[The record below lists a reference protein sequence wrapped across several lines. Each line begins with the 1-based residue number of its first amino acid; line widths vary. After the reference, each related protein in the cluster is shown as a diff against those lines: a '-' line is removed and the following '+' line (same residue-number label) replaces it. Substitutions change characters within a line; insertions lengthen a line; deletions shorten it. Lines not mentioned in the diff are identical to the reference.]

1 MASKYVDSTST
12 LHVLGCLYKYPF
24 LLEQT
29 DKYFFSTGDFV
40 SPFHRVIFSSIGNL
54 ITQGMKTID
63 GIDVENY
70 LSSRP
75 GLHKIFND
83 NKGHAFLEEIKDFCD
98 INKFDYYF
106 NRLKKFT
113 LLRAF
118 DNYGINITWFYDTNL
133 LNVADAQAQED
144 RLDNHSLEEISNLVN
159 QRIEDIKLEFLG
171 RTSTEARHAGDGLLD
186 LLESLKQTPEVGV
199 PLYGPLINTIT
210 RGARLKKF
218 YLRSAPTGAGKTRM
232 MVADSIN
239 FAADEIYDEYT
250 QSWKPNGTKE
260 NTLFITTELEIDEVQ
275 TMALAF
281 LSNVSEDNI
290 LNGDYDSED
299 EWERVKRAA
308 QILQKS
314 PIWIEHLPDFSLRDI
329 ESVIRRNVRDNGV
342 KYVAFDYIHSSLKIL
357 EEVSQ
362 RTNGMKLR
370 EDNILFM
377 LAIKI
382 KDLCNELGIF
392 VISATQL
399 NADWEDRAT
408 SNQNVLRGAKAIAD
422 KIDLGMI
429 TLPTSQQ
436 DQEALQSIVAKSCLP
451 MPNLVHHIYKNRRGK
466 FKSVK
471 LWCAANLSTCRV
483 KPLFLTDDNYNVIQI
498 EDIDIIVKN
507 EPAEIT
513 F

>member
-1 MASKYVDSTST
+1 MASKYIDKTSI
-12 LHVLGCLYKYPF
+12 LQVLGCLYKHPF

-29 DKYFFSTGDFV
+29 DKYFFSTADFTEG
-40 SPFHRVIFSSIGNL
+40 FHKIVFNSIHAL
-54 ITQGMKTID
+54 AFQGMKTID
-63 GIDVENY
+63 GIDIENY
-70 LSSRP
+70 LAARP

-83 NKGHAFLEEIKDFCD
+83 NKGHLFLEQVKEFSDL
-98 INKFDYYF
+98 NKFDYYF
-106 NRLKKFT
+106 NRIKKFT

-118 DNYGINITWFYDTNL
+118 DNYGINVSWFYDTDL
-133 LNVADAQAQED
+133 INVADAQAQED
-144 RLDNHSLEEISNLVN
+144 RLDNHSIEEISNLVN
-159 QRIEDIKLEFLG
+159 QRIEDIKLDFLG
-171 RTSTEARHAGDGLLD
+171 KTAGEAKHAGDGVLE
-186 LLESLKQTPEVGV
+186 LLESLKETPEVGV

-218 YLRSAPTGAGKTRM
+218 YLRSAPTGVGKTRM
-232 MVADSIN
+232 MVADAVN
-239 FAADEIYDEYT
+239 FAANEIYDEYT
-250 QSWKPNGTKE
+250 LSWKQNGTKE
-260 NTLFITTELEIDEVQ
+260 NALFITTELEIDEVQ

-290 LNGDYDSED
+290 LNGEYDND
-299 EWERVKRAA
+299 EQWERVKKAA
-308 QILQKS
+308 EVLKNS
-314 PIWIEHLPDFSLRDI
+314 PLWIEHLPDFSLRDI
-329 ESVIRRNVRDNGV
+329 ESIIRRNVRDNGV

-399 NADWEDRAT
+399 NADWEERGT

-422 KIDLGMI
+422 KIDLGII
-429 TLPTSQQ
+429 TLPTTQQ
-436 DQEALQSIVAKSCLP
+436 DQEALQTFVAQSCLP
-451 MPNLVHHIYKNRRGK
+451 MPNMVHHIYKNRRGK

-471 LWCAANLSTCRV
+471 LWCTSDLSTCRV
-483 KPLFLTDDNYNVIQI
+483 KPLFLTDNDYQVIQI
-498 EDIDIIVKN
+498 DDIEIIVKDS
-507 EPAEIT
+507 PAEMV

>member
-1 MASKYVDSTST
+1 
-12 LHVLGCLYKYPF
+12 
-24 LLEQT
+24 
-29 DKYFFSTGDFV
+29 
-40 SPFHRVIFSSIGNL
+40 
-54 ITQGMKTID
+54 
-63 GIDVENY
+63 
-70 LSSRP
+70 
-75 GLHKIFND
+75 
-83 NKGHAFLEEIKDFCD
+83 
-98 INKFDYYF
+98 
-106 NRLKKFT
+106 
-113 LLRAF
+113 
-118 DNYGINITWFYDTNL
+118 
-133 LNVADAQAQED
+133 
-144 RLDNHSLEEISNLVN
+144 
-159 QRIEDIKLEFLG
+159 
-171 RTSTEARHAGDGLLD
+171 
-186 LLESLKQTPEVGV
+186 V

-239 FAADEIYDEYT
+239 FAADQIYDEYT
-250 QSWKPNGTKE
+250 QSWKQNGTKE

-290 LNGDYDSED
+290 LNGDYGSED

-308 QILQKS
+308 EILKDS

-436 DQEALQSIVAKSCLP
+436 DHEALQSIVSKSCLP

-471 LWCAANLSTCRV
+471 LWCAADLSTCRV
-483 KPLFLTDDNYNVIQI
+483 KPLFLTDDNYNIIQI
-498 EDIDIIVKN
+498 EDIDIIVS
-507 EPAEIT
+507 PAEIT